1 MCRIEEG
8 DRARTRARARARNP
22 EGEERS
28 STSLFRA
35 RARARV
41 RARSSS
47 YFMAIVILLVLAGCH
62 YRFEDQVCEERR
74 VSLTI
79 PYVQGDTD
87 GMLTDELTRQCAQS
101 GLFECVQNGGEY
113 TLKVKMIADSNNR
126 IGYRYDRNAQTG
138 QVKKNLI
145 PVEYRRSVLAEVT
158 FIRSCSEEV
167 IFGPEA
173 IFADGEFDSVNP
185 SVLDDL
191 TFVNPLGIREKIIQ
205 FSLGQLDSEE
215 GGTDNVRVPLYRQLA
230 QSIVDGMINH
240 L

>member
-1 MCRIEEG
+1 MCEEG
-8 DRARTRARARARNP
+8 
-22 EGEERS
+22 G
-28 STSLFRA
+28 
-35 RARARV
+35 
-41 RARSSS
+41 
-47 YFMAIVILLVLAGCH
+47 
-62 YRFEDQVCEERR
+62 

-87 GMLTDELTRQCAQS
+87 GMLTDALTRQCAES

-113 TLKVKMIADSNNR
+113 ILCVRMIGDTNHR
-126 IGYRYDRNAQTG
+126 IGYRYDRNDQTG
-138 QVKKNLI
+138 QIKKNLI

-158 FIRSCSEEV
+158 LIRSSTDEV

-191 TFVNPLGIREKIIQ
+191 TFINPLGFREKVIQ

-215 GGTDNVRVPLYRQLA
+215 GGTDNVRIPLYRQLA
-230 QSIVDGMINH
+230 QSIVDGIINH